1 MPQNSQCLALAMF
14 GTGYC
19 SQSTFCSVS
28 PCPHV
33 FLRRVGSLNLSPHL
47 WENFPPNFGKT
58 PNFSPISVTNSSP
71 KLVNPQICPQILGQI
86 RPQIW
91 WIPKLVPNFRDKFVP
106 KFGDSPNL
114 SSNLG
119 KIFSPNLVNPQIC
132 PQISGQIRPQ
142 IWGIPKFVP
151 KFRDKFVP
159 KFVPKKLGNIPPLLC
174 SFSSWVLSEVVGVG
188 IVSKKDKIPKENF
201 LTDSVFW
208 GEKNKL

>member
-1 MPQNSQCLALAMF
+1 MHFCPVRFWLSSGGA
-14 GTGYC
+14 GYC

-58 PNFSPISVTNSSP
+58 PNFSPFSVTNSSP

-142 IWGIPKFVP
+142 ICPQKAREHTSHVNRSIAECGNLWESQYVFINTINSDTTIPTEMP
-151 KFRDKFVP
+151 SIGTSLRTR
-159 KFVPKKLGNIPPLLC
+159 L
-174 SFSSWVLSEVVGVG
+174 
-188 IVSKKDKIPKENF
+188 
-201 LTDSVFW
+201 
-208 GEKNKL
+208 

>member
-1 MPQNSQCLALAMF
+1 MTNLGRPQKQQKIRKCHKTANVWHVFFLGGGLGRA
-14 GTGYC
+14 GYC

-47 WENFPPNFGKT
+47 WENFSPNFGKT
-58 PNFSPISVTNSSP
+58 PNFSPISETNSSP

-114 SSNLG
+114 SSNFR

-142 IWGIPKFVP
+142 ICPQKAREHTSIT
-151 KFRDKFVP
+151 
-159 KFVPKKLGNIPPLLC
+159 L
-174 SFSSWVLSEVVGVG
+174 
-188 IVSKKDKIPKENF
+188 KDP
-201 LTDSVFW
+201 
-208 GEKNKL
+208 

>member
-1 MPQNSQCLALAMF
+1 MF
-14 GTGYC
+14 GMLFFVGGAGYC
-19 SQSTFCSVS
+19 SQFTFCSVS

-58 PNFSPISVTNSSP
+58 PNFSPISVTNLSP

-159 KFVPKKLGNIPPLLC
+159 KFVPKKLGNIPLIHSWGANSKPSTVTYLWPCLSC
-174 SFSSWVLSEVVGVG
+174 IHFSA
-188 IVSKKDKIPKENF
+188 NC
-201 LTDSVFW
+201 
-208 GEKNKL
+208 